1 MRAPLLIA
9 AFLAV
14 SACGKNAQ
22 VDNSVDSSEQMTAD
36 SIVANDVTAI
46 DAVTGAAANM
56 AADVDVNY
64 GLDVHDNSAGT
75 NATTD
80 SAKRPT
86 ASVPRKSSPA
96 VSTDANDAAS
106 APANSV
112 TNAE

>member
-9 AFLAV
+9 ALLAV

-22 VDNSVDSSEQMTAD
+22 VDNSVDPGEQMTAD

-64 GLDVHDNSAGT
+64 GLDVHSNSGRPASD
-75 NATTD
+75 TD
-80 SAKRPT
+80 SAKKPA
-86 ASVPRKSSPA
+86 ASAPRKSAP
-96 VSTDANDAAS
+96 AAS
-106 APANSV
+106 TETNSGASVPANSV
-112 TNAE
+112 TNGE

>member
-1 MRAPLLIA
+1 MRAPLLVA
-9 AFLAV
+9 ALVAM
-14 SACGKNAQ
+14 SACGKNAE
-22 VDNSVDSSEQMTAD
+22 VDNSVDPGEQMTAD

-64 GLDVHDNSAGT
+64 GLDVQENAAERNMGSDFAGKP
-75 NATTD
+75 A
-80 SAKRPT
+80 
-86 ASVPRKSSPA
+86 ASTPRKSRPA
-96 VSTDANDAAS
+96 ASADANSVAS

>member
-46 DAVTGAAANM
+46 DAVTADAANM
-56 AADVDVNY
+56 AADVDY
-64 GLDVHDNSAGT
+64 
-75 NATTD
+75 
-80 SAKRPT
+80 
-86 ASVPRKSSPA
+86 
-96 VSTDANDAAS
+96 TDALANLSNNSDAA
-106 APANSV
+106 AEGNAARPKAADAAGNS
-112 TNAE
+112 E